1 MSDRRRTALA
11 LVLLMIIAPL
21 TSAATS
27 SWTGPS
33 SVNPPD
39 EGITL
44 TGFRAPGNSTIQDGW
59 IHVTDSEMA
68 TSLDPGIVW
77 EGIDLDSGR
86 FFGTTFEDSLE
97 QITLL
102 DDGTRSNISTFDAG
116 DIAVEMNSA
125 YTYAPGWQHLYSV
138 DSSTSVTECNNLSG
152 AWVDHGYDNDF
163 DNSLDS
169 NEITDTIMY
178 CSGNALQDS
187 ITSLSVVSGGYD
199 YSAGTLSATGGSGS
213 SFSGTYS
220 ISSAIAS
227 ITIGSGGTGYVV
239 GDSLSFVCPGGCAG
253 SGATASVGSVASNG
267 SIITVALANGGSGY
281 ISQQTTYVIVSS
293 TAGSGSSLS
302 PVLETTGSIY
312 DAIVTDGGSGYTS
325 APTIVPS
332 SSAGSSANITPTL
345 GGFFDYEISVNS
357 ISVGSSANCMLG
369 GYVVTAGMD
378 TDNDSILDSNEIS
391 NTDYLCNID
400 ELWQATTFSLNGT
413 NLGSEQTLSYGTV
426 PSSATEGIVSVGTM
440 PGSALPRGTSGYFL
454 LPMVNLPAADTFNGL
469 YMTFDHWY
477 HLDSAISGGG
487 DGAWIEYRINT
498 GTWDD
503 WTYIAPDGGYTST
516 MSTDAPSPNGAP
528 SGAVPVFASP
538 SHSGWQS
545 ENLSISS
552 ISDIDNAS
560 KIQFR
565 FHIWTSPNASYER
578 PGWFLDNIDF
588 NNDGVDFGVW
598 HHGCMSATSSSCN
611 YAASAYGALQRTID
625 LSGTNSTSS
634 IEIDMEWDL
643 QGSTQDNAC
652 IELSLNNN
660 TWYDLSST
668 GTTSTGIACEDRSGA
683 IPGYP
688 SYAGYSGDQSNGIK
702 TVGYSIP
709 SAYQNQA
716 NVYIRFV
723 VDTDAFT
730 NYGGNYPGDSVEG
743 FTLEDIR
750 VTDNSGTILFRDD
763 LENPLSM
770 YHYGTNVGTL
780 AAGYDDWSYYTLTGG
795 IMDQIFGFE
804 DSTASSPSSNNAIG
818 WSKQS
823 AWSYGQL
830 GSAAGPTD
838 EPSFPYLYGTNLNG
852 NYANSQ
858 NSLLT
863 SPTYDIPND
872 GLAYVTFDK
881 WICTENSWDAI
892 GLQIQVNG
900 GSWSYFDPQ
909 IAGWYDGSPGY
920 SGNQMYGHDAW
931 MGGDC
936 GQTNFE
942 NRQAPLSSY
951 AGDEVRFR
959 FRLSTDTSVT
969 YQGGYIDNFGIL
981 IANYGQGGYWVS
993 NLIDMGDIDIFN
1005 YGWVDIESSIPENT
1019 SIRGSVLDSSEV
1031 LIPGYDNISFPFSL
1045 AGIDS
1050 AQYPSIRLKVLLDT
1064 NDEEA
1069 SPMLKKISIGGKRY
1083 LAATSSDF
1091 NGWEFSP
1098 SVEVL
1103 DDLLNATSIAGTI
1116 TSDYIHS
1123 SRPIKSITLSGNF
1136 SSGLTITALSSTG
1149 AVLGQTSQGSIP
1161 FSVPQTGFG
1170 LSISLPTNGWLD
1182 RMVISSNFA
1191 EPAVN
1196 PSIDVINDGST
1207 EWSFPIGSDYGHYGW
1222 QSLISDSQDTFTT
1235 STILDLEAGV
1245 SNSLMV
1251 RVPSLAAVNNGM
1263 IAISPD
1269 SNGFDSPVTLTVGSS
1284 SQTGSAGHNIYYCV
1298 LDYSQIAGINS
1309 LTTSHTDYDT
1319 GRQWRDVSLTLE
1331 SATTQ
1336 TVSVSSIGIGYL
1348 IFENVSGLGPSVA
1361 SYHTLMT
1368 QDDPPPNQVSI
1379 PVNITAEQGSVSID
1393 GDLKY
1398 DYIVTNRDFQVPN
1411 TLYPNGEVVEIT
1423 TKHHHLYDNSNLET
1437 ISLRGIASDGE
1448 ILMFEVSNSDDGLW
1462 GQGSDSVSFNQISG
1476 SSVAPMDS
1484 STSLEI
1490 TTHSDGYDDVT
1501 IHWKFDVS
1509 WMWDDVGSIRWV
1521 SQAFESSGE
1530 SVWPAVSHSGHSGKN
1545 AVENDLTID
1554 SFEVRDEFGRL
1565 LSNQYSTFYPYTMID
1580 ASVLNITGTVKF
1592 QDSIAVRPLSAHY
1605 TVGLNISGLSYLLT
1619 SGVDGYSGIITAP
1632 SGLSNVYLS
1641 PMMNTVGPTGYS
1653 LGAEDVTGTPPLV
1666 NVRVDH
1672 EPPVAGPLEVNT
1684 PSGLKEAH
1692 GKVWDPTTPLSLF
1705 VTVDE
1710 SESRGELLTLNY
1722 WRGSIDDINADGIAD
1737 ENEYLSVFQPLTP
1750 GMTGQQQVNFIGID
1764 VSQQSFNSPVHLY
1777 IEGTDWAGLSYQE
1790 GGTGGGPGASN
1801 SWATVV
1807 VATDEP
1813 TSLKSAGYSL
1823 NRDLGFL
1830 LPGKQHTFTMQIE
1843 EANGLNTLDN
1853 ISIMLCGDGIT
1864 ELGKMSYDASRGTLW
1879 TDETTSFVTPI
1890 SVQTTQNQD
1899 IIELSLLFEVSW
1911 NFPWEDGQ
1919 NTCKPSVSVVDDF
1932 TTVAYQNNIGE
1943 LSWYLDNKY
1952 IAIPDEIE
1960 DMTPPQAS
1968 PVGVSIFLGQGDE
1981 FRMSGQVYYSGSGI
1995 VAIDISEDL
2004 KVEYTVVYGTQKI
2017 QVTTDVNDDGSFDTS
2032 MILPSRVPLNP
2043 TMDVSTKVLNM
2054 PGLGVSD
2061 INSDATVTVDTK
2073 APTVLF
2079 DQSTYPDSSLVIL
2092 ESDLINDVLVT
2103 VTMVDEIGMI
2113 DGPLDVSWVVLRS
2126 GIAVAGSEN
2135 TGQLIM
2141 IEEGESKDI
2150 YQSRLD
2156 LSPLNGMSIEQG
2168 DQIAFWVTSTDKAG
2182 NTVTGLGSESAP
2194 RMPTLRIMKFNPEFT
2209 RVVINPSSTP
2219 MAGEMLTLQT
2229 FWENDGKRD
2238 GTIKVGLYELN
2249 PATNSWTPA
2258 QTTFADGETEIILGA
2273 QSSSVV
2279 ATFLWESR
2287 EAGQPLLVLIWEDPE
2302 TGEMDWL
2309 NSNGMNIDITGIS
2322 VEPIPIEKESS
2333 NALYMV
2339 IGVAVIAVA
2348 LVAILVMR
2356 SRGDDDDY
2364 YYDDDDDGY
2373 EESDWQP
2380 EDDEDSDE

>member
-44 TGFRAPGNSTIQDGW
+44 TGFRAPGNATIQDGW
-59 IHVTDSEMA
+59 LHITDSEMA
-68 TSLDPGIVW
+68 TSLEPGIVW
-77 EGIDLDSGR
+77 EGTDLDAGR

-102 DDGTRSNISTFDAG
+102 DDGTRSNISTFDTG
-116 DIAVEMNSA
+116 DITVSMNSD
-125 YTYAPGWQHLYSV
+125 YTYAPGWQHVYSV

-152 AWVDHGYDNDF
+152 TWVDHGYDNDF
-163 DNSLDS
+163 DNYLDN

-178 CSGNALQDS
+178 CSDSALEDS

-199 YSAGTLSATGGSGS
+199 YSAGTLSATSASGSG
-213 SFSGTYS
+213 FSGTYS

-227 ITIGSGGTGYVV
+227 ITVSSGGSGYVV
-239 GDSLSFVCPGGCAG
+239 GDSLSFVCPGGCTG

-267 SIITVALANGGSGY
+267 SIITVTLTNGGSGY
-281 ISQQTTYVIVSS
+281 NSQQTIYVLVTS
-293 TAGSGSSLS
+293 TAGSGAQLSS
-302 PVLETTGSIY
+302 VLETTGSIY
-312 DAIVTDGGSGYTS
+312 TTVVTNGGSGYTS
-325 APTIVPS
+325 SPTIVPS
-332 SSAGSSANITPTL
+332 SSGGSSANITATL
-345 GGFFDYEISVNS
+345 GGFFDYEVEVNS
-357 ISVGSSANCMLG
+357 MSVGASANCMLG

-378 TDNDSILDSNEIS
+378 TDEDSVLDSNEIS
-391 NTDYLCNID
+391 DTNYLCNIE
-400 ELWQATTFSLNGT
+400 ELWQATTFNLNGT
-413 NLGSEQTLSYGTV
+413 NLGSEQTMSYGTV
-426 PSSATEGIVSVGTM
+426 PSSSTEGIVSVGTM
-440 PGSALPRGTSGYFL
+440 PGSAVPRGTSGYFL
-454 LPMVNLPAADTFNGL
+454 LPMVNLPNAETFNGL

-477 HLDSAISGGG
+477 HLDSTSLGGG
-487 DGAWIEYRINT
+487 DGAWVEYRINT

-538 SHSGWQS
+538 IHSGWQS

-552 ISDIDNAS
+552 IPDINNAS

-565 FHIWTSPNASYER
+565 FHIWTSPDASYER
-578 PGWFLDNIDF
+578 PGWFLDNIDI
-588 NNDGVDFGVW
+588 NNDGLDFGVW
-598 HHGCMSATSSSCN
+598 HHGCISTTSASCN

-668 GTTSTGIACEDRSGA
+668 STTSTATACEDRSGA

-688 SYAGYSGDQSNGIK
+688 TYDGVGGDQSNGIR
-702 TVGYSIP
+702 TVEYSIP

-723 VDTDAFT
+723 VDTDAST
-730 NYGGNYPGDSVEG
+730 NYGGSYPGDSMEG

-780 AAGYDDWSYYTLTGG
+780 AAGYDDWSYYILTGG
-795 IMDQIFGFE
+795 VLEQIFGFE
-804 DSTASSPSSNNAIG
+804 DSTASSPSANNAIG

-852 NYANSQ
+852 NYANNQ

-863 SPTYDIPND
+863 SPTYDVPSD

-900 GSWSYFDPQ
+900 GTWSYFDPQ

-936 GQTNFE
+936 GQTDFE

-981 IANYGQGGYWVS
+981 IANYGQGGYWLS
-993 NLIDMGDIDIFN
+993 NSINMGDIDIFN

-1019 SIRGSVLDSSEV
+1019 SIRGSLLDLSGM
-1031 LIPGYDNISFPFSL
+1031 LIPGYDNMSFPFSL
-1045 AGIDS
+1045 AGVDS
-1050 AQYPSIRLKVLLDT
+1050 EQYPSIRLKVILDT
-1064 NDEEA
+1064 NDVEA
-1069 SPMLKKISIGGKRY
+1069 SPMLKKVSIGGKRY

-1123 SRPIKSITLSGNF
+1123 SRPIKSVTLSGNF
-1136 SSGLTITALSSTG
+1136 SSGLTITAFSSTG
-1149 AVLGQTSQGSIP
+1149 ATLGQTSQGSIP
-1161 FSVPQTGFG
+1161 FSVPQTGFA
-1170 LSISLPTNGWLD
+1170 LSISLPTNGWID

-1196 PSIDVINDGST
+1196 PSIDVLNDGST
-1207 EWSFPIGSDYGHYGW
+1207 EWSFPIGLDYGHYGW
-1222 QSLISDSQDTFTT
+1222 QSFISDSQDSFTT

-1245 SNSLMV
+1245 SNSIMV
-1251 RVPSLAAVNNGM
+1251 RVPSLAAVSNGM
-1263 IAISPD
+1263 ISISPD
-1269 SNGFDSPVTLTVGSS
+1269 SNGFESPVSLTVGSS
-1284 SQTGSAGHNIYYCV
+1284 SQTGPSGDSVYYCI
-1298 LDYSQIAGINS
+1298 LDYSQVAGINS
-1309 LTTSHTDYDT
+1309 LATSHTDSDT

-1331 SATTQ
+1331 STTAQ

-1348 IFENVSGLGPSVA
+1348 IFENVSGLGSSIA

-1393 GDLKY
+1393 GDLQY

-1411 TLYPNGEVVEIT
+1411 TLYPNGELVEIT

-1448 ILMFEVSNSDDGLW
+1448 ILMFEVSNSNDGLW
-1462 GQGSDSVSFNQISG
+1462 GQGSEPISFNQISG
-1476 SSVAPMDS
+1476 SSVAPMDP

-1490 TTHSDGYDDVT
+1490 TTHNDGYDDVT
-1501 IHWKFDVS
+1501 IHWKFEVS

-1554 SFEVRDEFGRL
+1554 SFEVRDEYGRL
-1565 LSNQYSTFYPYTMID
+1565 LSNQYSSFYPYTMMD
-1580 ASVLNITGTVKF
+1580 AGTLNVTGSVKF
-1592 QDSIAVRPLSAHY
+1592 QDSIAVRPMSDHY

-1619 SGVDGYSGIITAP
+1619 SGADGYSGIITAP

-1666 NVRVDH
+1666 NIRIDH

-1684 PSGLKEAH
+1684 PSGLKAAH
-1692 GKVWDPTTPLSLF
+1692 GKVWDPNTPLSLF

-1722 WRGSIDDINADGIAD
+1722 WRGSIDDINGDGIAD
-1737 ENEYLSVFQPLTP
+1737 EDEYLSVFQPLTP

-1764 VSQQSFNSPVHLY
+1764 VSQQLFNSPVHMYL
-1777 IEGTDWAGLSYQE
+1777 EGTDWAGLSYQE
-1790 GGTGGGPGASN
+1790 GGTGGGHGASN

-1823 NRDLGFL
+1823 DRDLGFL

-1890 SVQTTQNQD
+1890 SVQTIQNQD
-1899 IIELSLLFEVSW
+1899 ITELSLLFEVSW
-1911 NFPWEDGQ
+1911 DFPWEDGQ
-1919 NTCKPSVSVVDDF
+1919 NSCKPSVSVIDDF
-1932 TTVAYQNNIGE
+1932 TTVAYQNNIGQ

-1952 IAIPDEIE
+1952 VAIPDEIE

-1968 PVGVSIFLGQGDE
+1968 PVGVSVFLGQGDE
-1981 FRMSGQVYYSGSGI
+1981 FRMSGQIYYFGSGVI
-1995 VAIDISEDL
+1995 AIDIPDEL

-2043 TMDVSTKVLNM
+2043 TMDVSTEVLNM
-2054 PGLGVSD
+2054 PGSGISE

-2073 APTVLF
+2073 SPTVLF

-2126 GIAVAGSEN
+2126 GVTVAGSEN

-2141 IEEGESKDI
+2141 IEDGDSKDI

-2156 LSPLNGMSIEQG
+2156 FTPLNGMTIEQG

-2229 FWENDGKRD
+2229 FWENDGKR
-2238 GTIKVGLYELN
+2238 GGSIKVGLYELN
-2249 PATNSWTPA
+2249 PVSNAWTPA
-2258 QTTFADGETEIILGA
+2258 QTTFADGETVINLDS

-2287 EAGQPLLVLIWEDPE
+2287 EQGQPLLVLIWEDPD
-2302 TGEMDWL
+2302 TGEMDWQ
-2309 NSNGMNIDITGIS
+2309 NSNGMNIDITGIN
-2322 VEPIPIEKESS
+2322 VKPIPISEESNS
-2333 NALYMV
+2333 ALYMV
-2339 IGVAVIAVA
+2339 FGVAVIAVA
-2348 LVAILVMR
+2348 VVAILVMR
-2356 SRGDDDDY
+2356 SRGEDDY
-2364 YYDDDDDGY
+2364 YYEDDDTEYAEDDWEY
-2373 EESDWQP
+2373 
-2380 EDDEDSDE
+2380 EDDEGNDE

>member
-27 SWTGPS
+27 SWTGPN

-44 TGFRAPGNSTIQDGW
+44 TGFRAPGNATILDGW

-68 TSLDPGIVW
+68 TSLEPGMVW
-77 EGIDLDSGR
+77 EGSDLDSGR
-86 FFGTTFEDSLE
+86 FFGTNFVDSLE

-102 DDGTRSNISTFDAG
+102 DDGTRSNISTFDTG
-116 DIAVEMNSA
+116 DITVTMSSD
-125 YTYAPGWQHLYSV
+125 YTYAPGWRHVYSV
-138 DSSTSVTECNNLSG
+138 DSSTSVSDCNNLSG
-152 AWVDHGYDNDF
+152 TWVNHGYDNDF
-163 DNSLDS
+163 DTSLDN
-169 NEITDTIMY
+169 NEIIDTIMY
-178 CSGNALQDS
+178 CSGNALEDS
-187 ITSLSVVSGGYD
+187 VTTLSVVSGGYD
-199 YSAGTLSATGGSGS
+199 YAAGTLSATGSSGSG
-213 SFSGTYS
+213 FSGTYT

-227 ITIGSGGTGYVV
+227 ISVSTGGSGYLV
-239 GDSLSFVCPGGCAG
+239 GDSLSFVCPGGGCTG
-253 SGATASVGSVASNG
+253 TGASASVGSVASNG
-267 SIITVALANGGSGY
+267 SITSVTLTNGGSGY
-281 ISQQTTYVIVSS
+281 ISQQTMYVLISS
-293 TAGSGSSLS
+293 ANGTGAQLA
-302 PVLETTGSIY
+302 VNLETTGSIY
-312 DAIVTDGGSGYTS
+312 SVVVTNGGSGYTS
-325 APTIVPS
+325 SPTIIPS
-332 SSAGSSANITPTL
+332 SSAGASANITATL
-345 GGFFDYEISVNS
+345 GGFFDYETDVAS
-357 ISVGSSANCMLG
+357 IAVGSSANCMLG
-369 GYVVTAGMD
+369 GYLLTAGMD
-378 TDNDSILDSNEIS
+378 TDDDSILDSNEIS
-391 NTDYLCNID
+391 DTNYFCNIE
-400 ELWQATTFSLNGT
+400 ELWQATTFNLNGT
-413 NLGSEQTLSYGTV
+413 NLGSEQTMSYGTV
-426 PSSATEGIVSVGTM
+426 PTSATEGIVSVGTM
-440 PGSALPRGTSGYFL
+440 PGSAVPRGTSGYFL
-454 LPMVNLPAADTFNGL
+454 LPQVNLPNSETFNGL

-477 HLDSAISGGG
+477 HLDSTISGNG
-487 DGAWIEYRINT
+487 DGAWMEYRINT
-498 GTWDD
+498 GSWND
-503 WTYIAPDGGYTST
+503 WTYIAPDDGYTST

-545 ENLSISS
+545 ENVSISS
-552 ISDIDNAS
+552 IPDISNAS
-560 KIQFR
+560 KVQFR
-565 FHIWTSPNASYER
+565 FHIWTSPDASYER

-598 HHGCMSATSSSCN
+598 HHGCISATNSACN

-643 QGSTQDNAC
+643 QGSTYDNAC
-652 IELSLNNN
+652 IEISLNNN

-668 GTTSTGIACEDRSGA
+668 GTTSTASACEDRSGA

-688 SYAGYSGDQSNGIK
+688 SYDGVFGDQSGSIR
-702 TVGYSIP
+702 TVDYSIP

-716 NVYIRFV
+716 NVYIRFI
-723 VDTDAFT
+723 VDTDLYT
-730 NYGGNYPGDSVEG
+730 NYGGSYPGDSKEG

-750 VTDNSGTILFRDD
+750 VLDSSGLILFRDD
-763 LENPLSM
+763 LEDPSTM

-780 AAGYDDWSYYTLTGG
+780 AAGYDDWSYYVLNGG
-795 IMDQIFGFE
+795 VMEQIFGFE
-804 DSTASSPSSNNAIG
+804 DSSASDPVASNAIG

-823 AWSYGQL
+823 AWNYGQL
-830 GSAAGPTD
+830 GSSAGPTS
-838 EPSFPYLYGTNLNG
+838 EPSFPYVYGTNLNG
-852 NYANSQ
+852 VYSNNQ

-863 SPTYDIPND
+863 SPTYEIPND

-881 WICTENSWDAI
+881 WICTENSWDAV

-909 IAGWYDGSPGY
+909 IPGWYDGSPGY
-920 SGNQMYGHDAW
+920 SGNQMYGNDAW

-959 FRLSTDTSVT
+959 FRLSTDTTVQ
-969 YQGGYIDNFGIL
+969 YQGAYIDNFGIL
-981 IANYGQGGYWVS
+981 IANYGQGGYWLS
-993 NLIDMGDIDIFN
+993 NSINMDDIDIFN
-1005 YGWVDIESSIPENT
+1005 YGWVDIEASIPENT
-1019 SIRGSVLDSSEV
+1019 SIRGSLLDSSEG

-1045 AGIDS
+1045 AGVNS
-1050 AQYPSIRLKVLLDT
+1050 EQYPSVRIKVLLDT
-1064 NDEEA
+1064 SDEEA

-1083 LAATSSDF
+1083 LAATSADF

-1098 SVEVL
+1098 SIEVV

-1123 SRPIKSITLSGNF
+1123 SRPIKSVTLSGNF
-1136 SSGLTITALSSTG
+1136 SSGLVITALSSTG
-1149 AVLGQTSQGSIP
+1149 ATLGQTSQGSIP
-1161 FSVPQTGFG
+1161 FSVPQNGFA
-1170 LSISLPTNGWLD
+1170 LSITLPTNGWID

-1196 PSIDVINDGST
+1196 SSIDVLNDGSS

-1222 QSLISDSQDTFTT
+1222 QSLISDSQETFTT
-1235 STILDLEAGV
+1235 GMTLDLESGV
-1245 SNSLMV
+1245 SNSVMI
-1251 RVPSLAAVNNGM
+1251 RIPSLAAVNNGM
-1263 IAISPD
+1263 ISISPD
-1269 SNGFDSPVTLTVGSS
+1269 SNGFESPVTLTVGSS
-1284 SQTGSAGHNIYYCV
+1284 SQSSSTGDNIFYCI
-1298 LDYSQIAGINS
+1298 LDYSQLAGINS
-1309 LTTSHTDYDT
+1309 LPSSHTDYDT
-1319 GRQWRDVSLTLE
+1319 GRLWRDVSLTLE
-1331 SATTQ
+1331 STTTQ

-1348 IFENVSGLGPSVA
+1348 IFENVSGLGSSIA
-1361 SYHTLMT
+1361 SYHSSMT
-1368 QDDPPPNQVSI
+1368 QDDPPPNQISI
-1379 PVNITAEQGSVSID
+1379 PVNITAEKGSVSID
-1393 GDLKY
+1393 GDLQY

-1411 TLYPNGEVVEIT
+1411 TLYPNGELVEIT
-1423 TKHHHLYDNSNLET
+1423 TKHHHLNDNSLLEK

-1448 ILMFEVSNSDDGLW
+1448 ILMFEVSNSADGLW
-1462 GQGSDSVSFNQISG
+1462 GQGSELVSFSQVSG

-1490 TTHSDGYDDVT
+1490 TTHNDGYDDVT

-1509 WMWDDVGSIRWV
+1509 WMWDDVGSIRWI
-1521 SQAFESSGE
+1521 SQAFDTSDE

-1565 LSNQYSTFYPYTMID
+1565 LSNQYSSFYPYTMID
-1580 ASVLNITGTVKF
+1580 AGTLNVTGSVKF
-1592 QDSIAVRPLSAHY
+1592 QDSVGVRPLADHY

-1619 SGVDGYSGIITAP
+1619 SGDDGYYGIITAP

-1666 NVRVDH
+1666 NIRVDH
-1672 EPPVAGPLEVNT
+1672 EPPVAGLLEVNT
-1684 PSGLKEAH
+1684 PSGLKAAH
-1692 GKVWDPTTPLSLF
+1692 GKVWDPNTPLSLY

-1710 SESRGELLTLNY
+1710 AESRGELLTLNY
-1722 WRGSIDDINADGIAD
+1722 WRGSVDDINDDGIAD
-1737 ENEYLSVFQPLTP
+1737 EDEYLSVFMPLTS

-1777 IEGTDWAGLSYQE
+1777 LEGTDWAGLTYQE

-1813 TSLKSAGYSL
+1813 TSIKSAGYSL
-1823 NRDLGFL
+1823 DRDLGFL
-1830 LPGKQHTFTMQIE
+1830 LPGKQHIFTMQIE

-1879 TDETTSFVTPI
+1879 SDDTTSFVTPI

-1911 NFPWEDGQ
+1911 DFPWEEGQ
-1919 NTCKPSVSVVDDF
+1919 NSCKPSVSIIDDF

-1968 PVGVSIFLGQGDE
+1968 SAGVSVYLGQGDE
-1981 FRMSGQVYYSGSGI
+1981 FRMSGLVYYSGSGI
-1995 VAIDISEDL
+1995 VAIDIPEDL
-2004 KVEYTVVYGTQKI
+2004 KVEYTVIYGTQEI
-2017 QVTTDVNDDGSFDTS
+2017 QVATDVNEDGSFDTS

-2043 TMDVSTKVLNM
+2043 TMAVSTEVLNM
-2054 PGLGVSD
+2054 PGSGVSG

-2073 APTVLF
+2073 SPSVLF
-2079 DQSTYPDSSLVIL
+2079 DQSTYPDSSLVLL

-2103 VTMVDEIGMI
+2103 ITMVDEIGMI

-2126 GIAVAGSEN
+2126 GAAVAGSEN

-2141 IEEGESKDI
+2141 IDEGDSRDI

-2156 LSPLNGMSIEQG
+2156 LTPMNGMAIEQG

-2182 NTVTGLGSESAP
+2182 NKVTGLGSESAP
-2194 RMPTLRIMKFNPEFT
+2194 RMPTLRIMEFNPEYT
-2209 RVVINPSSTP
+2209 RVVINPTTTP
-2219 MAGEMLTLQT
+2219 TAGEMLTLQT

-2238 GTIKVGLYELN
+2238 GSITVGLYELN
-2249 PATNSWTPA
+2249 DGGTWTPA
-2258 QTTFADGETEIILGA
+2258 QTTFAEGATEISLSA
-2273 QSSSVV
+2273 QSSSVA
-2279 ATFLWESR
+2279 ATFQWESR
-2287 EAGQPLLVLIWEDPE
+2287 EEGSPILVLVWEDPE
-2302 TGEMDWL
+2302 TGEMDWQ
-2309 NSNGMNIDITGIS
+2309 NSNGMNIDITGIY
-2322 VEPIPIEKESS
+2322 VEPIPIEQESD

-2348 LVAILVMR
+2348 VVAILVMR
-2356 SRGDDDDY
+2356 SRGEDDY
-2364 YYDDDDDGY
+2364 YYDDDDEEY
-2373 EESDWQP
+2373 EQEDWESEGEYEP
-2380 EDDEDSDE
+2380 EE